1 MGAVT
6 HAYQPATNDAGMLL
20 KRYGAAGR

>member
-1 MGAVT
+1 MSAVT
-6 HAYQPATNDAGMLL
+6 HAYQPATNDAGMFL